1 MDKHKN
7 KHTVQELNE

>member
-7 KHTVQELNE
+7 KHSHFSQTI